1 MNSVTKIYVCK
12 NSELSNKNICMCFK
26 MRQVYVTNWGSFVL
40 LQIRANIVTN
50 WGIFFITNWG
60 KCCYKLRELLQ
71 LEAKRLINWG
81 RFYKLGQS
89 LQIEA

>member
-1 MNSVTKIYVCK
+1 M
-12 NSELSNKNICMCFK
+12 
-26 MRQVYVTNWGSFVL
+26 L

-50 WGIFFITNWG
+50 WDSFFITNSG

-71 LEAKRLINWG
+71 IEAKRLINWG

-89 LQIEA
+89 LQIGA